1 MRRLIYILVV
11 FLALSLVGCDK
22 DPIDVEPVEIE
33 MAFTQDSSDTGYY
46 PLTDNS
52 VYNNLY
58 GIPDEW
64 GPVVPFNFNTNI
76 NVDLE
81 PWGEWFKQYAGVNN
95 LGWFVVEII
104 NVVTGGITWIFGAI
118 RMDQERRALAHLN
131 EAVKL
136 LTELNDTHLK
146 ALMKS
151 LEDLNNSVN
160 TYLDSVQLATEDMMI
175 EQQVLSQY
183 YRINYIMDAIN
194 KQQTV
199 MREFVNV
206 DFVYYHDAIELILE
220 HQSDS
225 VRQHISFED
234 EYAYRRTIY
243 SMLNDWAGSGNKR
256 IMDIL
261 SLGDQMCHTTYTSEE
276 GTLTGMPA
284 LYDQLMRDLK
294 PWEHEAVESAANLRL
309 PDLEVYTECIL
320 LAAEYL
326 AACDALQE
334 KAHGMNP
341 QELLSK
347 LETTARQV
355 IAAYQPPIDND
366 RIRVC
371 NIAGAHL
378 IFRNTEMLP
387 IDYTEMRWIPSS
399 YFNYLDPIAPYRITY
414 GFTGQMQNI
423 YDHQISERK
432 AERIM
437 RYYADPNL
445 SLPQILAEKGRLSVP
460 EKEPRLDSSFLLLSG
475 EPQTK
480 EDGPNYKLYAP
491 AAGKMVAPEA
501 IAQFALKENKYFD
514 RQSGFKVPTF
524 YYVNVQ

>member
-1 MRRLIYILVV
+1 MKKLIYILLA
-11 FLALSLVGCDK
+11 FFALSLVGCDK
-22 DPIDVEPVEIE
+22 DPIDVETIE
-33 MAFTQDSSDTGYY
+33 MEMALLPDSADLGYS
-46 PLTDNS
+46 LGDNG
-52 VYNNLY
+52 VYYNLY

-64 GPVVPFNFNTNI
+64 GPVVPFNFNTDI
-76 NVDLE
+76 TVDLE
-81 PWGEWFKQYAGVNN
+81 PWEKWYVQNAGVN
-95 LGWFVVEII
+95 GGAMFVIEII
-104 NVVTGGITWIFGAI
+104 NVVLSGMTTILMGI
-118 RMDQERRALAHLN
+118 RMDQERRALKHIEEAIRLLN
-131 EAVKL
+131 E
-136 LTELNDTHLK
+136 LNNKHLK
-146 ALMKS
+146 TLMK
-151 LEDLNNSVN
+151 DLDDMNNQVGA
-160 TYLDSVQLATEDMMI
+160 YLDSIQLATEDMMI

-183 YRINYIMDAIN
+183 YRINYIMNVIN

-243 SMLNDWAGSGNKR
+243 SMLDDWAGTGNKR

-261 SLGDQMCHTTYTSEE
+261 ALGDQMCHTTYTSEE

-309 PDLEVYTECIL
+309 PDIELYTECVL

-334 KAHGMNP
+334 KAHGIDPNV
-341 QELLSK
+341 LLAK
-347 LETTARQV
+347 LETTVRQV

-378 IFRNTEMLP
+378 IFRDINMTP
-387 IDYTEMRWIPSS
+387 IDYMEMRWIPSS
-399 YFNYLDPIAPYRITY
+399 FFLYDYAAPYVITY
-414 GFTGQMQNI
+414 GFTGQTQNV

-432 AERIM
+432 AARIM
-437 RYYADPNL
+437 RYYDGSDM
-445 SLPQILAEKGRLSVP
+445 SLPQILVEKGRLTVP
-460 EKEPRLDSSFLLLSG
+460 GEKHNLASSFLLLSG
-475 EPQTK
+475 EPQTMN
-480 EDGPNYKLYAP
+480 DGSDYKLNAP
-491 AAGKMVAPEA
+491 AAGKRVAPET
-501 IAQFALKENKYFD
+501 IAKFKLKENKYFD
-514 RQSGFKVPTF
+514 RKSGFKVPTF